1 MKRNLLTILA
11 LLTVLFSACEKVI
24 DLELENSEARIVI
37 EANLNDLNVDQL
49 IRVTKT
55 VAFGTD
61 RKSDPISGA
70 SVVVRSSANEEITF
84 VYERDGY
91 YRAQN
96 FRVRPG
102 TRYSLEI
109 ELEGEYYRSS
119 VTMPT
124 YVAVDSLGISKEKIF
139 TEERYYPTFKFYD
152 PAQVNNYY
160 LYEIA
165 INNSPIRFASTY
177 NDKFNDGKYVTHEI
191 SDRTIDLE
199 LNDEVRIIRYCID
212 ASVYKFWNEFQSAN
226 PGGAAPGN
234 PSSNIS
240 NGALGYFSVASAVA
254 YFFKTQEYMDKLEQ

>member
-1 MKRNLLTILA
+1 MKKKLLTLLA

-24 DLELENSEARIVI
+24 DLDLEDSEARIVI
-37 EANLNDLNVDQL
+37 EANLNDLGVDQL

-61 RKSDPISGA
+61 RKSDPVSSA

-84 VYERDGY
+84 VYDRDGY

-96 FRVRPG
+96 FQVRPG
-102 TRYSLEI
+102 LKYNLQI
-109 ELEGEYYRSS
+109 ESGGEYYQSS

-124 YVAVDSLGISKEKIF
+124 YVAIDSVGVSKEKIF

-152 PAQVNNYY
+152 PTQVNNYY

-165 INNSPIRFASTY
+165 INNSPMRFAATY

-191 SDRTIDLE
+191 ADRTIDLE
-199 LNDEVRIIRYCID
+199 LNDEVKVIRYCVD
-212 ASVYKFWNEFQSAN
+212 ASVYKFWNDFQAAN

-240 NGALGYFSVASAVA
+240 NGALGYFSVAAAAV
-254 YFFKTQEYMDKLEQ
+254 YFFKTEEYMKKVE

>member
-1 MKRNLLTILA
+1 MKKKLLIILA

-24 DLELENSEARIVI
+24 DLDLENSKASIVI
-37 EANLNDLNVDQL
+37 EGNLNDLNVDQL

-61 RKSDPISGA
+61 RKSDPISDA

-96 FRVRPG
+96 FQVRPG
-102 TRYSLEI
+102 IKYSLEI
-109 ELEGEYYRSS
+109 VAEGEYYRSS
-119 VTMPT
+119 VTMPS
-124 YVAVDSLGISKEKIF
+124 YVAIDSLGISKEKIF

-152 PAQVNNYY
+152 PAQVINYY

-165 INNSPIRFASTY
+165 VNNSPMRFASTY
-177 NDKFNDGKYVTHEI
+177 NDKFNDGKYITHEI
-191 SDRTIDLE
+191 SDRTLDLE
-199 LNDEVRIIRYCID
+199 LDDEVRVIRYCVD

-240 NGALGYFSVASAVA
+240 NGALGYFSVASAVM
-254 YFFKTQEYMDKLEQ
+254 YLFKTQEYMEKVE